1 MLARRLHHAILII
14 AGKVNLERLERF
26 MALENFTNALAAAN
40 TAADALIAK
49 LGSEAAQLDSEAA
62 AGVQSLADK
71 LNAAVNP
78 PAGPTP
84 AA

>member
-1 MLARRLHHAILII
+1 
-14 AGKVNLERLERF
+14 

-40 TAADALIAK
+40 AAADALIAK
-49 LGSEAAQLDSEAA
+49 LGNDEAQLDAQAA
-62 AGVQSLADK
+62 AGVQALADK

-78 PAGPTP
+78 PSPPP

>member
-1 MLARRLHHAILII
+1 MSRLRHCLKILT
-14 AGKVNLERLERF
+14 GRVDLCRLERF

-40 TAADALIAK
+40 AAADALIAK
-49 LGSEAAQLDSEAA
+49 LGNDEAQLDAQAA
-62 AGVQSLADK
+62 AGVQALADK

-78 PAGPTP
+78 PSPPP